1 MKLYVFIA
9 ISLLSLLAGC
19 DIPKERY
26 RPGYISSYHYFNPHD
41 TKVFYQQDTFTINCS
56 NNNEFEDIY
65 VTSHNYLFGNNT
77 TLAQCYYELCKKFG
91 DISENGFLTSNL
103 DNGLIPW
110 ASFEIVKHVSV
121 VSDND
126 WSTDRAAGKSLNDMF
141 TIRYFSYFPYISSRY
156 TGAPLTSFTKPL
168 SDLKEDEMKLI
179 MNNIELSCTT
189 LPTASQHHTLTIS
202 FDLDT
207 DRTAT
212 YEVELDFA
220 ATEAQHI

>member
-1 MKLYVFIA
+1 MKRCIIIITL
-9 ISLLSLLAGC
+9 LLSLAGC
-19 DIPKERY
+19 DIPQTST
-26 RPGYISSYHYFNPHD
+26 RPGYIYAYVYLDIPD
-41 TKVFYQQDTFTINCS
+41 TKITYDSETFTIQLYNKKS
-56 NNNEFEDIY
+56 IHGTYADGQDY
-65 VTSHNYLFGNNT
+65 AFGKSPRKDR
-77 TLAQCYYELCKKFG
+77 YYALCEKFG
-91 DISENGFLTSNL
+91 DINPNGYPCSSEDVILT
-103 DNGLIPW
+103 PE

-126 WSTDRAAGKSLNDMF
+126 WSTDRAAGESLNDML

-156 TGAPLTSFTKPL
+156 TGAPITSFTKPL

-189 LPTASQHHTLTIS
+189 LPTASQHHTLTVS

-212 YEVELDFA
+212 YYVELDFA

>member
-9 ISLLSLLAGC
+9 ISLLPLLTGC

-26 RPGYISSYHYFNPHD
+26 RPGYISSYHYFSLHD
-41 TKVFYQQDTFTINCS
+41 IKVSYQHDTFTINCS

-77 TLAQCYYELCKKFG
+77 TLSQRYYKLCEKFG
-91 DISENGFLTSNL
+91 DISEHGFLTSSL
-103 DNGLIPW
+103 DNGLMPW
-110 ASFEIVKHVSV
+110 ASFEIVQRVSV

-126 WSTDRAAGKSLNDMF
+126 WSTDLTAGESLNDIF

-156 TGAPLTSFTKPL
+156 TGAPITSFTKPL
-168 SDLKEDEMKLI
+168 SDLREDEMKLI
-179 MNNIELSCTT
+179 INNIELSCATR
-189 LPTASQHHTLTIS
+189 PTAAQHHTLTIS

-212 YEVELDFA
+212 YYVELDFA
-220 ATEAQHI
+220 ATEAQ